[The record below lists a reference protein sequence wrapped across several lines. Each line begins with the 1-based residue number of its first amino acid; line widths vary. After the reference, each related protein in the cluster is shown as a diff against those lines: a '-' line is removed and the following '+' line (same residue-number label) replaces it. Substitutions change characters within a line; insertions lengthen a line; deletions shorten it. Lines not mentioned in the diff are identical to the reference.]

1 MVQALPV
8 EEFKSVSS
16 APSPGAP
23 TLIPNQQSPG
33 TIVSQGEPTVAHSS
47 PKDAPETLLPHAQ
60 PDLTAI
66 TLSPQLQLSQNSPSI
81 ARSPLPPLRQ
91 TPAPL
96 TRSPLPQ
103 LRQTHQP
110 ATRAG
115 ALGGPIRATSPSDE
129 AASTSDPS
137 SAPQGT
143 PGDAEENQER
153 PLNLGGDLFPILTEL
168 AQANPQQVPA
178 TPAPTPDATDPD
190 RQILV
195 IPNNE
200 SPAAPAPEPAERS
213 TRPPAN
219 SAPQPA
225 EGSTPTTPSGVGE
238 PVELRADRQDYDNIR
253 QVFTAEGK
261 VEMRFRQAVL
271 NADRVQVNLQ
281 NRIAVAEGNVVLRR
295 GDQVLLGDRFE
306 YNFVQEEGTV
316 LNARG
321 EVFLPSV
328 DTDFAP
334 TLPTDVTAGS
344 RADRPLTDV
353 LANDQPVTSGEGIEV
368 GAGRRVNQP
377 AGQTRGELRRVRFE
391 AEQIE
396 FNALGWVA
404 TNVRLTNDPFSP
416 PELEVRSPRVR
427 FTRLSPARS
436 EIVARNPRLV
446 IDQNTSIPL
455 VRERVILDSRR
466 RDPSLVQF
474 AYDDDLG
481 GFYVQR
487 SLEVLNSP
495 AVRLTVTPQ
504 ILVQRLIS
512 DNSGNPFGSNFG
524 LVTRLQANLS
534 PRTTLRGT
542 AAFTSLDL
550 GDVEDNLRASLRLQQ
565 QIGTSLGP
573 HTLALEASYRNQLF
587 NGSLGFQN
595 VQSSIG
601 FVFTSP
607 VIPLGSSGINL
618 SYQAGA
624 QYITAD
630 TDRLDLLDPIR
641 ENNRIGLTRFQTSA
655 ALSRFFPLW
664 RGEALPATREAGLRF
679 SPRPVV
685 PFLSLG
691 VGVLGV
697 NSLYSSGDNQ
707 ASLTGTVSLLG
718 QFGNFARNTLDFTG
732 FNVTLSQTILSGS
745 SPFLFDRVVDQQV
758 LSAGIL
764 QQVYGPF
771 RIGFQTSFSLNR
783 GDTIDTE
790 YILDYSRRTFSI
802 TLRYNPVRQLG
813 SLTFRVSDFNWGG
826 VRNRFDD
833 TPGRGTVETGVER

>member
-8 EEFKSVSS
+8 EEFKSVSL
-16 APSPGAP
+16 ASPGAP
-23 TLIPNQQSPG
+23 TSVPNPQFASDPA
-33 TIVSQGEPTVAHSS
+33 VSQGEVDAAQSS
-47 PKDAPETLLPHAQ
+47 LNAAQSSLKDTPKTLLPQA
-60 PDLTAI
+60 DLSVSPAI
-66 TLSPQLQLSQNSPSI
+66 TLSSQFQLRQNSP
-81 ARSPLPPLRQ
+81 AV
-91 TPAPL
+91 A
-96 TRSPLPQ
+96 RSPLPQ
-103 LRQTHQP
+103 LQQTPQP

-115 ALGGPIRATSPSDE
+115 VLGDPIRATSRSIPTDVPQAATGGTGSDLE
-129 AASTSDPS
+129 H
-137 SAPQGT
+137 
-143 PGDAEENQER
+143 
-153 PLNLGGDLFPILTEL
+153 PLNLGGNLFPILSEL
-168 AQANPQQVPA
+168 AQAIPQQVPV
-178 TPAPTPDATDPD
+178 TPTPIPDATDPN

-195 IPNNE
+195 IPSRE
-200 SPAAPAPEPAERS
+200 SPADPPTPSPANPVPEPAES
-213 TRPPAN
+213 P
-219 SAPQPA
+219 
-225 EGSTPTTPSGVGE
+225 TPTTPSGVGE

-321 EVFLPSV
+321 EVFLPSA
-328 DTDFAP
+328 DADFAP

-344 RADRPLTDV
+344 RADRPLSDV
-353 LANDQPVTSGEGIEV
+353 LANDQPVTSGQGIQV
-368 GAGRRVNQP
+368 GVGQRVNQP
-377 AGQTRGELRRVRFE
+377 AGQAQGELRRIRFE

-396 FNALGWVA
+396 FNAFGWVA

-427 FTRLSPARS
+427 FTRLSPTRS

-474 AYDDDLG
+474 AFDDDLG

-512 DNSGNPFGSNFG
+512 DNGGNPFDGSNFG

-550 GDVEDNLRASLRLQQ
+550 SDVEDNLRASLRLQQ

-630 TDRLDLLDPIR
+630 TDRLDLLAPIR

-655 ALSRFFPLW
+655 ALSRFIPLW
-664 RGEALPATREAGLRF
+664 RGAALPATREAGLRF

-697 NSLYSSGDNQ
+697 NSLYSNGDNQ

-732 FNVTLSQTILSGS
+732 FNVTLSQTLLSGS

-758 LSAGIL
+758 LSAGVL

-771 RIGFQTSFSLNR
+771 RVGFQTSLSLNR
-783 GDTIDTE
+783 GETIDTE

-833 TPGRGTVETGVER
+833 TPGRSTVETGVER

>member
-1 MVQALPV
+1 MPYLVSLPAPPPMVQALPV

-16 APSPGAP
+16 VSPGAP
-23 TLIPNQQSPG
+23 TLIPNHQFSPDPA
-33 TIVSQGEPTVAHSS
+33 VSQGGLTAAHSS
-47 PKDAPETLLPHAQ
+47 FKNTPKTLLPQVHTAD
-60 PDLTAI
+60 PPAI
-66 TLSPQLQLSQNSPSI
+66 TLSSQFQLSQTSPAA
-81 ARSPLPPLRQ
+81 ARSPLP
-91 TPAPL
+91 
-96 TRSPLPQ
+96 LPQ
-103 LRQTHQP
+103 LQQTPQP

-115 ALGGPIRATSPSDE
+115 VLGGPIRAD
-129 AASTSDPS
+129 APS
-137 SAPQGT
+137 SQTNVPQMAPGGT
-143 PGDAEENQER
+143 RGDQDY
-153 PLNLGGDLFPILTEL
+153 PLNLGGNLFPILSEL
-168 AQANPQQVPA
+168 AQATPQQVPV
-178 TPAPTPDATDPD
+178 TPTPIPDATAPD

-195 IPNNE
+195 IPSHE
-200 SPAAPAPEPAERS
+200 SPTNPSTRPPVNSSAPSPANPVPEPAES
-213 TRPPAN
+213 P
-219 SAPQPA
+219 
-225 EGSTPTTPSGVGE
+225 TPTTPSGVGE

-253 QVFTAEGK
+253 QVFTAEGN

-281 NRIAVAEGNVVLRR
+281 NRIAVAAGNVVLRR

-306 YNFVQEEGTV
+306 YNFVQEAGTV

-321 EVFLPSV
+321 EVFLPSA
-328 DTDFAP
+328 DNDLAP

-344 RADRPLTDV
+344 RADRPLSDV
-353 LANDQPVTSGEGIEV
+353 LANNQPVTSGQGIEV
-368 GAGRRVNQP
+368 GVGQRVNQP
-377 AGQTRGELRRVRFE
+377 AGQAQGELRRVRFE

-427 FTRLSPARS
+427 FTRLSPTRS

-455 VRERVILDSRR
+455 VRERVILDRRR

-504 ILVQRLIS
+504 ILVQRIIS
-512 DNSGNPFGSNFG
+512 DNGGNPFDGSNFG
-524 LVTRLQANLS
+524 LVTRLQADLS

-550 GDVEDNLRASLRLQQ
+550 SDVEDNLRASLRLQQ
-565 QIGTSLGP
+565 QIGTALGT
-573 HTLALEASYRNQLF
+573 HSLALEASYRNQLF

-607 VIPLGSSGINL
+607 VIPLGRSGINL

-630 TDRLDLLDPIR
+630 TDRLDLLAPIR
-641 ENNRIGLTRFQTSA
+641 ENNRIGLTRVQTSA

-664 RGEALPATREAGLRF
+664 RGEALPATREEGLRF
-679 SPRPVV
+679 SSRPVV
-685 PFLSLG
+685 PSLSLG

-697 NSLYSSGDNQ
+697 NSLYSNGDNQ
-707 ASLTGTVSLLG
+707 ASLTGTVSLAG

-732 FNVTLSQTILSGS
+732 FNVTLSQTLLSGS

-758 LSAGIL
+758 LSAGVL

-771 RIGFQTSFSLNR
+771 RVGFQTSLSLNR
-783 GDTIDTE
+783 GETIDTE

-833 TPGRGTVETGVER
+833 TPGRSTVETGVER